1 MAACTA
7 ARPPEE
13 NGKTPVPMS
22 MRRHSAGSSTVTRRI
37 VDGDAPPRGAGALRA
52 PLDLGRP
59 QHEEDGDQDVR
70 GQRRPVPRRRGR
82 RERVLEVG
90 EEAIVCILE
99 ILGR

>member
-13 NGKTPVPMS
+13 NGKTPLAHVDAPPQ
-22 MRRHSAGSSTVTRRI
+22 RRI
-37 VDGDAPPRGAGALRA
+37 IDGDAPPRGAGALRA

-70 GQRRPVPRRRGR
+70 GQRRPVPRRGGR

>member
-1 MAACTA
+1 M
-7 ARPPEE
+7 
-13 NGKTPVPMS
+13 
-22 MRRHSAGSSTVTRRI
+22 VTRRI

-70 GQRRPVPRRRGR
+70 GQRRPVPRRGGR

-90 EEAIVCILE
+90 EPGRRPSVVFLE
-99 ILGR
+99 ILGKIRTPKRRKTC